1 MKRDAQWVAILSRNV
16 AINGRRQP
24 EREVESREVFLLFDD
39 AELEEK
45 ACVCVVYYYMEATS

>member
-1 MKRDAQWVAILSRNV
+1 MKGDAQWVAILSRNV

-45 ACVCVVYYYMEATS
+45 ACVCVWCIIT